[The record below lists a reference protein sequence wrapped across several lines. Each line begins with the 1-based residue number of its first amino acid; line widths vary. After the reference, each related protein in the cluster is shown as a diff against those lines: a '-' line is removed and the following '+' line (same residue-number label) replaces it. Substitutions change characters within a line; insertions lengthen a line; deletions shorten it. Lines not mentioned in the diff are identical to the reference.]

1 MTEYFD
7 IAGIDIPAWFPM
19 TRHDDLAESNK
30 ELWRLL
36 YLHDKE
42 LFKQNGDDYVFNLNE
57 LNKNQTGKYGQT
69 MKSVMYKA
77 ALDPK
82 VSKSV
87 GIGDIVVLKVDSFH
101 DWIGVAPDGAE
112 LDVPENRSWFQR
124 LFGGK

>member
-1 MTEYFD
+1 MYNAEDVDFVQRFYSETGLVDFLHYSREIFKEYFD
-7 IAGIDIPAWFPM
+7 IAGIEIPEWFPM

-69 MKSVMYKA
+69 MKSVTYKD

-87 GIGDIVVLKVDSFH
+87 GVGDIVVLTK
-101 DWIGVAPDGAE
+101 
-112 LDVPENRSWFQR
+112 
-124 LFGGK
+124 K